1 MANRMASLVQVDM
14 DKLSVTKT
22 SWGQQFQDA
31 MNVNGGDLETA
42 KFGHYVGHA
51 LSFFWKVSFENH
63 ERRQYKMKV
72 YYLQGT
78 LRFCSSHSHGWWLA
92 DILCLAL
99 LHRCPNSSCR

>member
-1 MANRMASLVQVDM
+1 MANKMASLVQVDI

-51 LSFFWKVSFENH
+51 LAFFWKVIYNKKRNNLLLNFLCFN
-63 ERRQYKMKV
+63 
-72 YYLQGT
+72 
-78 LRFCSSHSHGWWLA
+78 RFCLPLYHQ
-92 DILCLAL
+92 
-99 LHRCPNSSCR
+99 RQ

>member
-1 MANRMASLVQVDM
+1 MANKMASLVQVDM

-51 LSFFWKVSFENH
+51 LAFFWKVIFQINKNWLFNFVLLNRCFSPLFH
-63 ERRQYKMKV
+63 LRQ
-72 YYLQGT
+72 
-78 LRFCSSHSHGWWLA
+78 
-92 DILCLAL
+92 
-99 LHRCPNSSCR
+99 